1 MTLAVITI
9 DGIRVNPAAR
19 VASIATVL
27 ERHRN
32 SRRELQWLVR
42 ACTDCMDGGQETAS
56 FDRRLAAATDA
67 EHHARVAML
76 RHPANTL
83 EEFAAK
89 ARHICSL
96 LLEDDDNLDKYE
108 LFSILQTLI
117 AQPQSECQ

>member
-9 DGIRVNPAAR
+9 DGVRVDSAER
-19 VASIATVL
+19 VPSIAAVL

-32 SRRELQWLVR
+32 SRRELQWIVR
-42 ACTDCMDGGQETAS
+42 TCTDCVDFGQDNAA
-56 FDRRLAAATDA
+56 FDRRLAVATDA
-67 EHHARVAML
+67 EHHARVAVL

-89 ARHICSL
+89 TQHICSL
-96 LLEDDDNLDKYE
+96 LLEDDDSLDKYE